1 MLKVQ
6 FPLNPWDGKNGIAK
20 KRIWFLKQKNGVR
33 LKLLNVRKITSI
45 YFHFQKTTDAMEKN
59 WSNRFCRN
67 QASPEILIKNII
79 WLLYSIDF
87 DLILFLYKI

>member
-45 YFHFQKTTDAMEKN
+45 YFHFQKTTDGEKMVKN
-59 WSNRFCRN
+59 TFQKSSQSGNFN
-67 QASPEILIKNII
+67 QKCYLAFI
-79 WLLYSIDF
+79 F
-87 DLILFLYKI
+87 H